1 MNRRAVIA
9 GVGHS
14 DFGKIPD
21 RSAWELEAEAVSK
34 AAVDAGF
41 SPHEIDGLLTD
52 PGPVQGILD
61 GITPHFLRLGAALGL
76 DPTYAGSEILGGAG
90 SVAIVERAAL
100 AVEAGLCDV
109 CVCVYGDSALSSA
122 SAYGYGRGDESAF
135 GFFGAIG
142 LHGLAAQRHMHQYG
156 TRREQLGEI
165 AVAARAHA
173 TRTPHAQKR
182 REITIEQYMN
192 EAPIVEPLCR
202 LDCCLVSDGAAA
214 VIVTTEERAAD
225 LRVPGIR
232 ILGHAQAHSLS
243 TYASPDHF
251 DRLPAFRSG
260 PAAFGQAGVTPDDI
274 DVALLYDCFSI
285 VVLLQLE
292 DYGFCKKGEG
302 GAFVEDGRIGPG
314 GSLPVNTSGG
324 LLAEAYGGGMLHV
337 VEAVRQLRGEAGAR
351 QVDDTRLAL
360 VSGHGLGMNTHAT
373 LVLGN

>member
-1 MNRRAVIA
+1 MSRRAVIA
-9 GVGHS
+9 GIGHS
-14 DFGKIPD
+14 AFGKIPE
-21 RSAWELEAEAVSK
+21 RSAWELETEAVSK
-34 AAVDAGF
+34 AAADAGF
-41 SPHEIDGLLTD
+41 FPYEIDGLLTD
-52 PGPVQGILD
+52 PGPVQGVLD

-90 SVAIVERAAL
+90 SVASVERAAL

-122 SAYGYGRGDESAF
+122 GAYGYGRGDESAF
-135 GFFGAIG
+135 GFFGAVG
-142 LHGLAAQRHMHQYG
+142 LHALAAQRHMHQYG

-165 AVAARAHA
+165 VVAARAHA
-173 TRTPHAQKR
+173 ARTPHAQKR
-182 REITIEQYMN
+182 REITIEQYID
-192 EAPIVEPLCR
+192 EAPLVEPLCR

-225 LRVPGIR
+225 LPMPGIR

-243 TYASPDHF
+243 TYASPTHF
-251 DRLPAFRSG
+251 DSLPASRSG
-260 PAAFGQAGVTPDDI
+260 PAAFGQAGVTADEI

-302 GAFVEDGRIGPG
+302 GAFVSDGRIGPG

-337 VEAVRQLRGEAGAR
+337 VEAVRQLRGEAGVR
-351 QVDDTRLAL
+351 QVDNARLAL

-373 LVLGN
+373 LVLGS